1 MSERISLWTLVAV
14 AAAVGLLFFQ
24 VIRPFLIPVLFAT
37 VLAILVRPLC
47 EQLAGALNGQ
57 RRIAAGITAVVVI
70 LLVLLPISVAVF
82 IVGRELVEF
91 GQTVRSQDLT
101 VPPALS
107 RWTGHLQDHLTDAQ
121 WEHTRSSVESVLKE
135 GPKLLYQ
142 QTGDLLTNLVRFVVA
157 LAVMGLALY
166 YFLAEGQQMVE
177 SVHEMSPLADEDERT
192 LFVEF
197 ERICRGVVLATVVT
211 ALFQA
216 TMAGIGFALAGVGH
230 VWLLAGL
237 TMFTAMIPFLGA
249 GSIWVTVSLWLLWN
263 GETGRAVFLIVYGSL
278 LVSSLDNL
286 IRAKVIEGSANLHPL
301 LGVISML
308 GALRLIGLWG
318 VFVGPMVA
326 AFFYAVLR
334 ILRERHERQLHM
346 AKHSPAV
353 SGRVTGHVAS
363 PATGPYGIS

>member
-166 YFLAEGQQMVE
+166 YFLAEGQKMLITFSAGVARIE
-177 SVHEMSPLADEDERT
+177 EDEAP
-192 LFVEF
+192 E
-197 ERICRGVVLATVVT
+197 
-211 ALFQA
+211 
-216 TMAGIGFALAGVGH
+216 MAVDRADK
-230 VWLLAGL
+230 
-237 TMFTAMIPFLGA
+237 AM
-249 GSIWVTVSLWLLWN
+249 
-263 GETGRAVFLIVYGSL
+263 Y
-278 LVSSLDNL
+278 
-286 IRAKVIEGSANLHPL
+286 RAKSDGRNRVCSADDLTRAEG
-301 LGVISML
+301 
-308 GALRLIGLWG
+308 
-318 VFVGPMVA
+318 
-326 AFFYAVLR
+326 
-334 ILRERHERQLHM
+334 
-346 AKHSPAV
+346 
-353 SGRVTGHVAS
+353 
-363 PATGPYGIS
+363 